1 MKLREGFITH
11 DIEDTQIMVATGDAA
26 SLFCGIAR
34 ANETAAFIVNCL
46 KSETTCERIIAN
58 MLAEYDASEEQVT
71 KDVEMVLAKLNSI
84 GALEM

>member
-26 SLFCGIAR
+26 GLFCGIAR

-46 KSETTCERIIAN
+46 KSETTREQIIVN
-58 MLAEYDASEEQVT
+58 MLSVYDVTEEQVS
-71 KDVEMVLAKLNSI
+71 KDVDMVLTKLNSI